1 MSLVFFEALFIRRV
15 SQLLFPHL
23 NLSKKNKKSEQTWE
37 TVSCYISLWKCCKH
51 LEIPHF
57 STVFHSF
64 PIKCYVANRTI
75 KTMLETVALQKKNK
89 NKKHFKHQSSFCLP
103 RFLPLSSNLLGIK
116 PKWVKMP
123 RCHGTEKWIVLQSI
137 NEKQG
142 IKCWVTKK
150 KKNEGHLCSGRQQH
164 NRDDPISM
172 ARVYM
177 LHQFP
182 CPLTRGSVGNW
193 LYNKDFPFGSCVS
206 MKMKQSSNPRWC
218 RYTQQVR

>member
-1 MSLVFFEALFIRRV
+1 MLQIEPLKPCWKQLPCKKKTKTKNISNTKAHFVYPV
-15 SQLLFPHL
+15 SFRWAATCWESNRSELKCPGATGQ
-23 NLSKKNKKSEQTWE
+23 KSELFFNQSMRNK
-37 TVSCYISLWKCCKH
+37 VSSVGW
-51 LEIPHF
+51 
-57 STVFHSF
+57 
-64 PIKCYVANRTI
+64 
-75 KTMLETVALQKKNK
+75 Q
-89 NKKHFKHQSSFCLP
+89 
-103 RFLPLSSNLLGIK
+103 
-116 PKWVKMP
+116 
-123 RCHGTEKWIVLQSI
+123 
-137 NEKQG
+137 
-142 IKCWVTKK
+142 